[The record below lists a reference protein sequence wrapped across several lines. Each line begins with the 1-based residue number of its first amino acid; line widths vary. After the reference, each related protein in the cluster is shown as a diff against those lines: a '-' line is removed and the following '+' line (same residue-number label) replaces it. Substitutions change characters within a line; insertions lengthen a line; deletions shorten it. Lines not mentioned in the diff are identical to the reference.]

1 MNTEPQALTQTMKKI
16 LIAIFASIIS
26 LTAVAGN
33 AKDKIGDTDKNLINA
48 SKRGWTMRL
57 SAGYNIGGTAPL
69 PLPVEIRGIEGFNP
83 GLNLSL
89 EGSAEKMLGRCGIR
103 FGVKFESK
111 GMTTNADTKNYYMEV
126 ANGDGIVSGY
136 WTGKVET
143 KVKNSY
149 LTVPVVA
156 LYRINER
163 WNISAGA
170 YASYLLDGEFSGSAY
185 DGYLREGDP
194 TGEKTELESAA
205 YDFSSDLC
213 KFHYGIQAGAEYKIY
228 KHLAVF
234 ADLKWGLNGI
244 FPNNYSSI
252 TFALYPIYGTLG
264 FTYIF

>member
-1 MNTEPQALTQTMKKI
+1 MKRIFIAL
-16 LIAIFASIIS
+16 FASIIT
-26 LTAVAGN
+26 LTAN
-33 AKDKIGDTDKNLINA
+33 ATDANENISDTDKNLIMA
-48 SKRGWTMRL
+48 ALKGWNVRL
-57 SAGYNIGGTAPL
+57 SAGYNLGGTAPL

-89 EGSAEKMLGRCGIR
+89 EGSAEKMFGKGDWGLR
-103 FGVKFESK
+103 FGIELETK

-143 KVKNSY
+143 KVKNTY
-149 LTVPVVA
+149 LSIPVLA
-156 LYRINER
+156 IYKINER
-163 WNISAGA
+163 WNVSAGA
-170 YASYLLDGEFSGSAY
+170 YASFLLDGEFTGAAY

-205 YDFSSDLC
+205 YDFSSDIC
-213 KFHYGIQAGAEYKIY
+213 KFQYGLQAGAEYKIY

-234 ADLKWGLNGI
+234 ADLKWGINGI
-244 FPNNYSSI
+244 FPGDYSSV

>member
-1 MNTEPQALTQTMKKI
+1 MKRIFIALLT
-16 LIAIFASIIS
+16 SIIT
-26 LTAVAGN
+26 LTAN
-33 AKDKIGDTDKNLINA
+33 ATDANENISDTDKNLIMA
-48 SKRGWTMRL
+48 ALKGWNVRL
-57 SAGYNIGGTAPL
+57 SAGYNLGGTAPL

-89 EGSAEKMLGRCGIR
+89 EGSAEKMFGKGDWGLR
-103 FGVKFESK
+103 FGIELETK

-143 KVKNSY
+143 KVKNTY
-149 LTVPVVA
+149 LSIPVLA
-156 LYRINER
+156 IYKINER
-163 WNISAGA
+163 WNLSAGA
-170 YASYLLDGEFSGSAY
+170 YASFLLDGEFTGAAY

-205 YDFSSDLC
+205 YDFSSDIC
-213 KFHYGIQAGAEYKIY
+213 KFQYGLQAGAEYKIY

-234 ADLKWGLNGI
+234 ADLKWGINGI
-244 FPNNYSSI
+244 FPGDYSSV

>member
-1 MNTEPQALTQTMKKI
+1 MKRIFIAL
-16 LIAIFASIIS
+16 LASIIT
-26 LTAVAGN
+26 LTAN
-33 AKDKIGDTDKNLINA
+33 ATDANENISDTDKNLIMA
-48 SKRGWTMRL
+48 ALKGWNVRL
-57 SAGYNIGGTAPL
+57 SAGYNLGGTAPL

-89 EGSAEKMLGRCGIR
+89 EGSAEKMFGKGNWGLR
-103 FGVKFESK
+103 FGIELETK

-143 KVKNSY
+143 KVKNTY
-149 LTVPVVA
+149 LSIPVLAV
-156 LYRINER
+156 YKINER
-163 WNISAGA
+163 WNVSAGA
-170 YASYLLDGEFSGSAY
+170 YASFLLDGEFTGSAY
-185 DGYLREGDP
+185 DGYLRDGDP
-194 TGEKTELESAA
+194 TGEKVELESAA
-205 YDFSSDLC
+205 YDFSSDIC
-213 KFHYGIQAGAEYKIY
+213 KFQYGVQAGAEYKIY

-244 FPNNYSSI
+244 FPSDYTSV

>member
-1 MNTEPQALTQTMKKI
+1 MKRIFIAL
-16 LIAIFASIIS
+16 FASIIT
-26 LTAVAGN
+26 LTAN
-33 AKDKIGDTDKNLINA
+33 ATNANENISDTDKNLIMA
-48 SKRGWTMRL
+48 ALKGWNVRL
-57 SAGYNIGGTAPL
+57 SAGYNLGGTAPL

-89 EGSAEKMLGRCGIR
+89 EGSAEKMFGKGDWGLR
-103 FGVKFESK
+103 FGIELETK

-143 KVKNSY
+143 KVKNTY
-149 LTVPVVA
+149 LSIPVLA
-156 LYRINER
+156 IYKINER
-163 WNISAGA
+163 WNVSAGA
-170 YASYLLDGEFSGSAY
+170 YASFLLDGEFTGAAY

-205 YDFSSDLC
+205 YDFSSDIC
-213 KFHYGIQAGAEYKIY
+213 KFQYGVQAGAEYKIY

-234 ADLKWGLNGI
+234 ADLKWGINGI
-244 FPNNYSSI
+244 FPGDYSSV
-252 TFALYPIYGTLG
+252 TFDLYPIYGTLG

>member
-1 MNTEPQALTQTMKKI
+1 MKRIFIAL
-16 LIAIFASIIS
+16 LASIIT
-26 LTAVAGN
+26 LTANATDANGN
-33 AKDKIGDTDKNLINA
+33 ISDTDKNLIMA
-48 SKRGWTMRL
+48 ALKGWNVRL
-57 SAGYNIGGTAPL
+57 SAGYNLGGTAPL

-89 EGSAEKMLGRCGIR
+89 EGSAEKMFGKGNWGLR
-103 FGVKFESK
+103 FGIELETK

-143 KVKNSY
+143 KVKNTY
-149 LTVPVVA
+149 LSIPVLAV
-156 LYRINER
+156 YKINER
-163 WNISAGA
+163 WNVSAGA
-170 YASYLLDGEFSGSAY
+170 YASFLLDGEFTGSAY
-185 DGYLREGDP
+185 DGYLRDGDP
-194 TGEKTELESAA
+194 TGEKVELESAA
-205 YDFSSDLC
+205 YDFSSDIC
-213 KFHYGIQAGAEYKIY
+213 KFQYGVQAGAEYKIY

-244 FPNNYSSI
+244 FPSDYTSV

>member
-1 MNTEPQALTQTMKKI
+1 MKRIFIALLT
-16 LIAIFASIIS
+16 SIIT
-26 LTAVAGN
+26 LTAN
-33 AKDKIGDTDKNLINA
+33 ATDANENISDTDKNLIMA
-48 SKRGWTMRL
+48 ALKGWNVRL
-57 SAGYNIGGTAPL
+57 SAGYNLGGTAPL

-89 EGSAEKMLGRCGIR
+89 EGCAEKMFGKGDWGLR
-103 FGVKFESK
+103 FGIELETK

-143 KVKNSY
+143 KVKNTY
-149 LTVPVVA
+149 LSIPVLA
-156 LYRINER
+156 IYKINER
-163 WNISAGA
+163 WNVSAGA
-170 YASYLLDGEFSGSAY
+170 YASFLLDGEFTGAAY

-205 YDFSSDLC
+205 YDFSSDIC
-213 KFHYGIQAGAEYKIY
+213 KFQYGLQAGAEYKIY

-234 ADLKWGLNGI
+234 ADLKWGINGI
-244 FPNNYSSI
+244 FPGDYSSV

>member
-1 MNTEPQALTQTMKKI
+1 MKRIFIAL
-16 LIAIFASIIS
+16 LASIIT
-26 LTAVAGN
+26 LTAN
-33 AKDKIGDTDKNLINA
+33 ATDANENISDTDKNLIMA
-48 SKRGWTMRL
+48 ALKGWNVRL
-57 SAGYNIGGTAPL
+57 GAGYNLGGTAPL

-89 EGSAEKMLGRCGIR
+89 KGSAEKMFGKSDWGLR
-103 FGVKFESK
+103 FGIELETK

-143 KVKNSY
+143 KVKNTY
-149 LTVPVVA
+149 LSIPVVA
-156 LYRINER
+156 LYNINDR
-163 WNISAGA
+163 WNVSAGA
-170 YASYLLDGEFSGSAY
+170 YASFLLDGEFTGSAY

-194 TGEKTELESAA
+194 TGEKTELDNAA
-205 YDFSSDLC
+205 YDFSGDIR
-213 KFHYGIQAGAEYKIY
+213 KFQYGVQAGAEYKIY

-244 FPNNYSSI
+244 FPSDYSSV

>member
-1 MNTEPQALTQTMKKI
+1 MKRIFIAL
-16 LIAIFASIIS
+16 FASIIT
-26 LTAVAGN
+26 LTAN
-33 AKDKIGDTDKNLINA
+33 ATNANENISDTDKNLIMA
-48 SKRGWTMRL
+48 ALKGWNVRL
-57 SAGYNIGGTAPL
+57 SAGYNLGGTAPL

-89 EGSAEKMLGRCGIR
+89 EGSAEKMFGKGDWGLR
-103 FGVKFESK
+103 FGIELETK

-143 KVKNSY
+143 KVKNTY
-149 LTVPVVA
+149 LSIPVLA
-156 LYRINER
+156 IYKINER
-163 WNISAGA
+163 WNVSAGA
-170 YASYLLDGEFSGSAY
+170 YASFLLDGEFTGAAY

-205 YDFSSDLC
+205 YDFSSDIC
-213 KFHYGIQAGAEYKIY
+213 KFQYGLQAGAEYKIY

-234 ADLKWGLNGI
+234 ADLKWGINGI
-244 FPNNYSSI
+244 FPGDYSSV

>member
-1 MNTEPQALTQTMKKI
+1 MKRIFIALLT
-16 LIAIFASIIS
+16 SIIT
-26 LTAVAGN
+26 LTAN
-33 AKDKIGDTDKNLINA
+33 ATDANENISDTDKNLIMA
-48 SKRGWTMRL
+48 ALKGWNVRL
-57 SAGYNIGGTAPL
+57 SAGYNLGGTAPL

-89 EGSAEKMLGRCGIR
+89 EGSAEKMFGKGDWGLR
-103 FGVKFESK
+103 FGIELETK

-143 KVKNSY
+143 KVKNTY
-149 LTVPVVA
+149 LSIPVLA
-156 LYRINER
+156 IYKINER
-163 WNISAGA
+163 WNVSAGA
-170 YASYLLDGEFSGSAY
+170 YASFLLDGEFTGAAY

-205 YDFSSDLC
+205 YDFSSDIC
-213 KFHYGIQAGAEYKIY
+213 KFQYGLQAGAEYKIY

-234 ADLKWGLNGI
+234 ADLKWGINGI
-244 FPNNYSSI
+244 FPGDYSSV

>member
-1 MNTEPQALTQTMKKI
+1 MKRIFIAL
-16 LIAIFASIIS
+16 LASIIT
-26 LTAVAGN
+26 LTANATDANGN
-33 AKDKIGDTDKNLINA
+33 ISDTDKNLIMA
-48 SKRGWTMRL
+48 ALKGWNVRL
-57 SAGYNIGGTAPL
+57 SAGYNLGGTAPL

-89 EGSAEKMLGRCGIR
+89 EGSAEKMFGKGNWGLR
-103 FGVKFESK
+103 FGIELETK

-143 KVKNSY
+143 KVKNTY
-149 LTVPVVA
+149 LSIPVLAV
-156 LYRINER
+156 YKINER
-163 WNISAGA
+163 WNVSAGA
-170 YASYLLDGEFSGSAY
+170 YASLLLDGEFTGSAY
-185 DGYLREGDP
+185 DGYLRDGDP
-194 TGEKTELESAA
+194 TGEKVELESAA
-205 YDFSSDLC
+205 YDFSSDIC
-213 KFHYGIQAGAEYKIY
+213 KFQYGVQAGAEYKIY

-244 FPNNYSSI
+244 FPSDYTSV